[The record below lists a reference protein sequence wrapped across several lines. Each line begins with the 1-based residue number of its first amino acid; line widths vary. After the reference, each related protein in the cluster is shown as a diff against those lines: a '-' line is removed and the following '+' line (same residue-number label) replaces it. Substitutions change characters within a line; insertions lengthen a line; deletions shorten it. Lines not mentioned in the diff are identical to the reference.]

1 MNRERAVGLLLLGT
15 TGGMYACDDGLN
27 EHWIPNRA
35 FRLQI
40 ILAIRA
46 VVDSVAVRGCVDD
59 APHHQH
65 ASLTTETEISKPLDP
80 KQAVAAWE
88 LR

>member
-1 MNRERAVGLLLLGT
+1 MPYCRGTYFFFVKETAVGRDLFLYYYYVLACWV
-15 TGGMYACDDGLN
+15 MYACDDGLN

-46 VVDSVAVRGCVDD
+46 VVDSVAVR
-59 APHHQH
+59 
-65 ASLTTETEISKPLDP
+65 
-80 KQAVAAWE
+80 
-88 LR
+88 